1 MKNRK
6 RKHFLLILLILLIAI
21 FSAKY
26 MMTRANS
33 EKENIVAVVL
43 PKDKDVDYSRVMDGI
58 RDYAMNHDILLD
70 VWYKGSISLE
80 ELETLIVDEE
90 KNHAIGVLLVYPEK
104 YMNGEAD
111 EKYDYD
117 NVLAITDTM
126 KEYFSYTAT
135 FEERSEVIYPIP
147 VSAKVIKQLT
157 EDSNHFIYIKN
168 TYKLGYCSMQQ
179 MEQYAESGS
188 MDDICLEYMKVDGTT
203 IANGDIDSLLTE

>member
-6 RKHFLLILLILLIAI
+6 RKHFLLILLIILIAI

-26 MMTRANS
+26 MMTRANA

-43 PKDKDVDYSRVMDGI
+43 PKGKDADYSRVMDGI

-70 VWYKGSISLE
+70 VWYKDSISLE

-90 KNHAIGVLLVYPEK
+90 KNHAMGVLLVYPEK
-104 YMNGEAD
+104 YINGNTGET
-111 EKYDYD
+111 YDFD

-135 FEERSEVIYPIP
+135 FEESSEVIYPIP
-147 VSAKVIKQLT
+147 VSAEVIKQLT

>member
-6 RKHFLLILLILLIAI
+6 RKHFLLILLIILIAE
-21 FSAKY
+21 FSMQY
-26 MMTRANS
+26 MMARENM
-33 EKENIVAVVL
+33 EKRNIVAVVL
-43 PKDKDVDYSRVMDGI
+43 PKGKEVDYSRLMDGI

-70 VWYKGSISLE
+70 VWYKDSISLN
-80 ELETLIVDEE
+80 ELEILIADEE
-90 KNHAIGVLLVYPEK
+90 KNHAMGVLLVYPEK
-104 YMNGEAD
+104 YINGNTGET
-111 EKYDYD
+111 YDFD

-135 FEERSEVIYPIP
+135 FEESSEVIYPIP
-147 VSAKVIKQLT
+147 VSAEVIKQLT

-179 MEQYAESGS
+179 MEQYAQSGS
-188 MDDICLEYMKVDGTT
+188 MDGIYLEYMKVDGTT

>member
-6 RKHFLLILLILLIAI
+6 RKHFLLILLIILIAV
-21 FSAKY
+21 FSMQY
-26 MMTRANS
+26 MMARENM
-33 EKENIVAVVL
+33 EKRNIVAVVL
-43 PKDKDVDYSRVMDGI
+43 PKDKEVDYSRLMDGI

-70 VWYKGSISLE
+70 VWYKDSISLN
-80 ELETLIVDEE
+80 ELEILIADEE
-90 KNHAIGVLLVYPEK
+90 KNHAMGVLLVYPEK
-104 YMNGEAD
+104 YINGNTGET
-111 EKYDYD
+111 YDFD

-135 FEERSEVIYPIP
+135 FEESSEVIYPIP
-147 VSAKVIKQLT
+147 VSAEVIKQLT

-179 MEQYAESGS
+179 MEQYAQSGS
-188 MDDICLEYMKVDGTT
+188 MDGIYLEYMKVDGTT

>member
-6 RKHFLLILLILLIAI
+6 RKYFLLILLIILIAV
-21 FSAKY
+21 FSMQY
-26 MMTRANS
+26 MMARENM
-33 EKENIVAVVL
+33 EKRNIVAVVL
-43 PKDKDVDYSRVMDGI
+43 PKDKDADYSRVMDGI

-70 VWYKGSISLE
+70 VWYKDSISLE
-80 ELETLIVDEE
+80 ELEILIADEE
-90 KNHAIGVLLVYPEK
+90 KNHAMGVLLVYPEK
-104 YMNGEAD
+104 YMNEEAD
-111 EKYDYD
+111 EKYDND

-135 FEERSEVIYPIP
+135 FEESGEVIYPIP
-147 VSAKVIKQLT
+147 VSAEVIKQLT
-157 EDSNHFIYIKN
+157 EDSNHYIYVKN
-168 TYKLGYCSMQQ
+168 TYKLGCCSMQQ

>member
-6 RKHFLLILLILLIAI
+6 RKHFLLILLIILIAE
-21 FSAKY
+21 FSMQY
-26 MMTRANS
+26 MMARENM
-33 EKENIVAVVL
+33 EKRNIVAVVL
-43 PKDKDVDYSRVMDGI
+43 PKDKEVDYSRLMDGI

-70 VWYKGSISLE
+70 VWYKDSISLN
-80 ELETLIVDEE
+80 ELEILIADEE
-90 KNHAIGVLLVYPEK
+90 KNHAMGVLLVYPEK
-104 YMNGEAD
+104 YINGNTGET
-111 EKYDYD
+111 YDFD

-135 FEERSEVIYPIP
+135 FEESSEVIYPIL
-147 VSAKVIKQLT
+147 VSAEVIKQLT

-179 MEQYAESGS
+179 MEQYAQSGS
-188 MDDICLEYMKVDGTT
+188 MDGIYLEYMKVDGTT